1 MSKWATT
8 NPEFCNCT
16 MSKHPGVL
24 VAILHLFILS
34 LERLLW
40 NRKNHLE
47 TITSA
52 QTKLTTDGCGNLLTC
67 SPLTPDAYSREASTV
82 VQTFRDTGIG
92 LQENPFTL

>member
-40 NRKNHLE
+40 NWKNHLE

-52 QTKLTTDGCGNLLTC
+52 QTKLTTGDVEISLVL
-67 SPLTPDAYSREASTV
+67 PLTPDAYSREASTV